1 MAPIDPSLVKKM
13 LFSSLGVRVNRCLEP
28 SLICTKPAI
37 RAHSVQNAAVMDLL
51 HRNGHVKSLTPN
63 RRNADRFELI
73 WSDIGRNLATT
84 FEGFCSE
91 HDAALFAPIDTRPFD
106 PADREQLFL
115 YAYRA
120 VARELHQLMEASV
133 RTQSMYQQRIEAGI
147 DNGNEPELAGMMAV
161 EHMMTAHSTFV
172 YKTWLDQA
180 LLGRD
185 FKIVTHEI
193 VRLAPQAPAI
203 AASVFFDLDTRRYQ
217 DDPPRIA
224 LNILPISRDET
235 FVIFSFTDGDAEP
248 VREYIGDI
256 LRSSGEYLKY
266 LISRLLLLHAE
277 NFVVAPALFDT
288 WSQSKRD
295 AIRDFFLQTIRYGS
309 VQQSEHFYLF

>member
-1 MAPIDPSLVKKM
+1 M
-13 LFSSLGVRVNRCLEP
+13 LFSSLAARINRCLEP
-28 SLICTKPAI
+28 TYSCTNSAI

-51 HRNGHVKSLTPN
+51 HRDGHVKSLTVN

-91 HDAALFAPIDTRPFD
+91 HDASLFAPIDTRPFD
-106 PADREQLFL
+106 PADGEQLFL

-120 VARELHQLMEASV
+120 VARELHQLMEASI

-172 YKTWLDQA
+172 YKSRLDEA
-180 LLGRD
+180 LFNRN
-185 FKIVTHEI
+185 FKILNHEI

-217 DDPPRIA
+217 DDAPRIA

-235 FVIFSFTDGDAEP
+235 IAIYSFTDADAEP
-248 VREYIGDI
+248 VREYLSEI
-256 LRSSGEYLKY
+256 LTTADTYQKY
-266 LISRLLLLHAE
+266 LVSRLLLLHAE
-277 NFVVAPALFDT
+277 NFVVSPALFDS
-288 WSQSKRD
+288 WSDIKRD
-295 AIRDFFLQTIRYGS
+295 AIRDYFLETIRCGS
-309 VQQSEHFYLF
+309 AEQSEHLYLF